1 VPGARQRAYASI
13 DACARIGDNRAM
25 RYFLPGCTLA
35 LWLAATP
42 AAALESRTILQD
54 GVAHR
59 VIELDLAHDSL
70 ELHWKDAAG
79 TPLASIDGLRRWG
92 AAQGRE
98 LLFATNAGIYDREF
112 RPLGLHVEDGV
123 TLRPLNTVRGNASR
137 GNFAIQPNGVF
148 HVDHSGNAAVVPTV
162 QWRTRGMDARL
173 ATQSGPMLVVDG
185 AVNPSF
191 DESSDSLKLRSGVCA
206 RTPRQVVFAV
216 SEAPVSFHAFA
227 RLFRDGI
234 GCRDALYLDGTL
246 SRVWTRADG
255 YAGAS
260 PMVAK
265 PYAGMLAVF
274 ARAAPAP

>member
-1 VPGARQRAYASI
+1 MRFSLFAYA
-13 DACARIGDNRAM
+13 A
-25 RYFLPGCTLA
+25 TLA
-35 LWLAATP
+35 LGLVAAP
-42 AAALESRTILQD
+42 VAAIEARTLRQD
-54 GVAHR
+54 GAAYR
-59 VIELDLAHDSL
+59 VVELDLARERL
-70 ELHWKDAAG
+70 ELHWKDPAG
-79 TPLASIDGLRRWG
+79 TPFASIEGLRLWG

-123 TLRPLNTVRGNASR
+123 TLRKLNTARGNASR

-148 HVDHSGNAAVVPTV
+148 HVDEDGNAGVVPTM
-162 QWRTRGMDARL
+162 QWRESGVDARL

-185 AVNPSF
+185 AINPNF
-191 DESSDSLKLRSGVCA
+191 DEASDSLRLRSGVCA
-206 RTPRQVVFAV
+206 RTPREVVFAV
-216 SEAPVSFHAFA
+216 SETPVSFHAFA
-227 RLFRDGI
+227 RLFRDGL

-274 ARAAPAP
+274 AEPAPRP

>member
-1 VPGARQRAYASI
+1 MRFSLFAYA
-13 DACARIGDNRAM
+13 AM
-25 RYFLPGCTLA
+25 LA
-35 LWLAATP
+35 FGLAATP
-42 AAALESRTILQD
+42 VAAIDTRTVRQD
-54 GVAHR
+54 GASYRLV
-59 VIELDLAHDSL
+59 ELDLAREHL

-79 TPLASIDGLRRWG
+79 KPLASIDGLRLWG
-92 AAQGRE
+92 VSQGRE

-112 RPLGLHVEDGV
+112 RPLGLHVEDGI

-148 HVDHSGNAAVVPTV
+148 HVDHSGKAGVVPTM
-162 QWRTRGMDARL
+162 QWRTRGVDARL

-185 AVNPSF
+185 AINPNF
-191 DESSDSLKLRSGVCA
+191 DEGSDSLKLRSGVCA
-206 RTPRQVVFAV
+206 RTPHEVVFAV

-274 ARAAPAP
+274 AEPAPGP